1 MATVLR
7 RLTRHQSV
15 ELMTLEA
22 ESVEVNRK
30 YSMLRQLASKVRK

>member
-7 RLTRHQSV
+7 RLARHQSV